1 MRLPL
6 GHHPDVRCSG
16 GSSSRITVEQETTN
30 TPVARVEGAGGL
42 AVFSERF
49 APGWRATIDGQDAPI
64 LRVDGLLRGICVPEG
79 EHTVALLPFRPFTLY
94 LGACV
99 SGLALIV
106 ATFPQFAAY
115 HRSSSVPRF
124 G

>member
-1 MRLPL
+1 MCVVREVAQVVSPWSRRRRTRL
-6 GHHPDVRCSG
+6 
-16 GSSSRITVEQETTN
+16 
-30 TPVARVEGAGGL
+30 VARVEGAGGL

-79 EHTVALLPFRPFTLY
+79 EHTVAFAFRPFTLY

-106 ATFPQFAAY
+106 ATFLSSRRTIGHRQF
-115 HRSSSVPRF
+115 H